1 MVEFLITDFS
11 SQLKWW
17 RDYHLI
23 ETQHLEILNSIQMTE
38 DQILILDSD
47 RNIIQDAV
55 STFILTIS
63 LYFV

>member
-1 MVEFLITDFS
+1 
-11 SQLKWW
+11 
-17 RDYHLI
+17 
-23 ETQHLEILNSIQMTE
+23 MTE